1 MNFKKLILPIKYV
14 AAVLVGIAS
23 LGFLIFFIVDFA
35 NSFELIKE
43 NTSTII
49 DYVLY
54 MLMAAATAFN
64 AGRAVY
70 LLAKGQEEKYHRSIK
85 DSISAYLLFGL
96 WIAVDNISLYA
107 KTEFPLPFPTL
118 QLITGIFAVISFV
131 ALLLTETKKLEAKQH
146 IFNVIFVATAVI
158 TAALYVAN
166 NYVEPATLAFS
177 IIGLLAVLAV
187 GFIIIYNTFFVKKE
201 ETPAV
206 EEKEENK

>member
-54 MLMAAATAFN
+54 MLMAVATAFN

-70 LLAKGQEEKYHRSIK
+70 LLAKGHEEKYHRSIK

-146 IFNVIFVATAVI
+146 IFNVIFVVTAVI
-158 TAALYVAN
+158 TAALYIAN

-187 GFIIIYNTFFVKKE
+187 GFIVIYNTFFVKKE